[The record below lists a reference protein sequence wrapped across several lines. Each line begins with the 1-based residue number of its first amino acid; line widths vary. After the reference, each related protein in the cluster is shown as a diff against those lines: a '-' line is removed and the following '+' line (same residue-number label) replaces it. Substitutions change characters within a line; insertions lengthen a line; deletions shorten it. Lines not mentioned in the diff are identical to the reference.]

1 MEDSEKERK
10 TYEIAFLVKSE
21 EEIPGVVSFLKQ
33 HNAEILAE
41 PRAKNVVLAYEIKK
55 NKEAVFAYCTMK
67 AAGADVK
74 NLEKD
79 FSMGNLTIRSLII
92 TLPKR
97 GLSSGPVEERDS
109 ERKARTPRSI
119 APSYPEVKMSAP
131 RATLSNEALEK
142 KIEEILK

>member
-1 MEDSEKERK
+1 MENAEKDLK
-10 TYEIAFLVKSE
+10 SYEIAFLVKNE
-21 EEIPGVVSFLKQ
+21 GEVPGVVSFLKQ

-55 NKEAVFAYCTMK
+55 NKEAVFAYCTFK

-79 FSMGNLTIRSLII
+79 LSMGNLTIRSLIVS
-92 TLPKR
+92 LPKNVGSR
-97 GLSSGPVEERDS
+97 PEVSEERAQ
-109 ERKARTPRSI
+109 ERKPKVSRPD
-119 APSYPEVKMSAP
+119 APAYSEVKLPSS
-131 RATLSNEALEK
+131 RTLSNEALEK